1 MEAKNSFLCL
11 FDKPSVQTDV
21 SSNHRVKH
29 YPLSGLSVGA
39 PIELKIEGTGDEYID
54 PCDIYLYVRFK
65 VLKSDGSNITAADK
79 VGLNN
84 LGIATLFQ
92 DVSLTAGDIQIEGGQ
107 QNYSYLSYMT
117 TLLQFHPA
125 AQKSHM
131 QMFGWYKDEASKFDD
146 DTNSGFVKRS
156 ALIENSKPVELIG
169 PLFLDFFRQ
178 ERYVINNQD
187 MRIKLTPNKP
197 EFALNAYGAKPSFK
211 IQFDEVIVT
220 VASATV
226 NPSVINGHTIGLRK
240 QNAHYPVV
248 HSRLITFTI
257 PKGQSSIIKDN
268 LFPDQSPRMLFIA
281 MVENDAY
288 NGNIKKNPFHFQ
300 HFDLSQIALYRG
312 GRSIPGAPL
321 KVDYA
326 NGLYLEAYYDLMRVL
341 KYYNSDD
348 TNGLTPEEYANGYT
362 IFGFDL
368 TAEKDIATP
377 HIQSPS
383 NTNLRLSLN
392 FSKDLPSTVNVLIYA
407 AIDGFVEIT
416 RLRDVITSYTF

>member
-1 MEAKNSFLCL
+1 MESKNSFLCL

-21 SSNHRVKH
+21 LSNHRVKY
-29 YPLSGLSVGA
+29 YPLSTLSVGS
-39 PIELKIEGTGDEYID
+39 PIEFHIEGTGDEYID
-54 PCDIYLYVRFK
+54 PNDIYLHVRFK
-65 VLKSDGSNITAADK
+65 VLKSDGTDITASDK

-84 LGIATLFQ
+84 LAIATLFQ

-107 QNYSYLSYMT
+107 QNYAYLAYISTM
-117 TLLQFHPA
+117 LQFHPS
-125 AQKSHM
+125 AQRSHM
-131 QMFGWYKDEASKFDD
+131 QMLGWYKDEATKFDAE
-146 DTNSGFVKRS
+146 TNSGFVKRS

-169 PLFLDFFRQ
+169 PLFLDLFRQ
-178 ERYVINNQD
+178 QRYILNNQG
-187 MRIKLTPNKP
+187 MRIKMIPSKP
-197 EFALNAYGAKPSFK
+197 DFALNSYGPKGSYK
-211 IQFDEVIVT
+211 IQFEEVSLT
-220 VASATV
+220 VARATM

-248 HSRLITFTI
+248 HNRMITFTI
-257 PKGQSSIIKDN
+257 PKGQSSFIKDH
-268 LFPDQSPRMLFIA
+268 LFPNQSPRMLFIA

-300 HFDLSQIALYRG
+300 HFDLSQIALYHG

-326 NGLYLEAYYDLMRVL
+326 NNLYLEAYYDLIRVL

-348 TNGLTPEEYANGYT
+348 TNGLTPNEYANGYT

-368 TAEKDIATP
+368 TAEKDIATAD
-377 HIQSPS
+377 IQSQS
-383 NTNLRLSLN
+383 NNNLRLTLN
-392 FSKDLPSTVNVLIYA
+392 FSKDLPSTINVLVYA
-407 AIDGFVEIT
+407 GIDGFVEIT